1 MMNKGVGTLPLRSQV
16 SFSICSPTSLSFVL
30 LLLLKQAYN
39 SLELFN
45 CLATSSDHA
54 YLDMHWGL
62 IFIRSQWSFQLG
74 SQLGSAQLMW
84 MP

>member
-1 MMNKGVGTLPLRSQV
+1 MNEFTLW
-16 SFSICSPTSLSFVL
+16 
-30 LLLLKQAYN
+30 AYN